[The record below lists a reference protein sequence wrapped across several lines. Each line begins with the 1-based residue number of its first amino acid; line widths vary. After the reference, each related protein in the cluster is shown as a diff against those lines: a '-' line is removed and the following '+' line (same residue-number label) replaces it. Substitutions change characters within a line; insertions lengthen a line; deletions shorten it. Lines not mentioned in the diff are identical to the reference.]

1 MTDRKDYFKTFCM
14 ISKAFG
20 STLNRDELLDLIV
33 QSAIDTMNGK
43 AACIFLADPQK
54 EDMFSPAYQK
64 GLSDNYLHSDPY
76 RGKAMVDELVKKGY
90 LVFDDIASDPRVE
103 NKEAKKSEGIAS
115 ILVVPVM
122 VEAKPIGVLSLYT
135 AEAREFSEDEIEFL
149 SALAEQGGIA
159 IQNARL
165 VERMRKNAL
174 LFHDLADSINSS
186 LDIQKIL
193 HILTADLAETFGM
206 KGVNIRLLN
215 KDSGTLD
222 LVATYGLSEDFLNK
236 GPVSKDKSV
245 SGALDGETVVIQNA
259 QTDRRVQYQEAMKKE
274 GIVSMLC
281 VPLRVGE
288 EVIGVMRL
296 CSETERD
303 FPEDMIILVEALA
316 SQGGIAIQNAS
327 MYLSLQED
335 KKDLEQDV
343 FSHRM
348 WF

>member
-1 MTDRKDYFKTFCM
+1 MTVRKDYFKTFCM

-33 QSAIDTMNGK
+33 QSAIDTMEGK
-43 AACIFLADPQK
+43 AACLFLADQVK
-54 EDMFSPAYQK
+54 EEMFSPAYQK
-64 GLSDNYLHSDPY
+64 GLSENYLHADPY
-76 RGKAMVDELVKKGY
+76 RGKALVDELVKKGH
-90 LVFDDIASDPRVE
+90 LAFSDVTSDPRME
-103 NKEAKKSEGIAS
+103 NREAKKAEGIAS

-135 AEAREFSEDEIEFL
+135 AEVREFSEDEIEFL
-149 SALAEQGGIA
+149 SALADQGGIA

-174 LFHDLADSINSS
+174 LFHDMADSINSS

-193 HILTADLAETFGM
+193 HILTSDLAETFGM
-206 KGVNIRLLN
+206 KGVNIRLVN
-215 KDSGTLD
+215 KDSGTLE
-222 LVATYGLSEDFLNK
+222 LVATYGFSEEFLNK
-236 GPVSKDKSV
+236 GPVSKDNSV
-245 SGALDGETVVIQNA
+245 SGALDGETVVIKNA
-259 QTDRRVQYQEAMKKE
+259 QTDKRVQYRESMKKE